1 VAARKRE
8 VLGGS
13 RLGLAENEVLDFQYT
28 RALGYAAYGAA
39 SVGGV
44 SSSRRGRRR
53 GGSAE
58 AWPRRRS
65 RRVTRRSRAPY
76 CCGPT
81 ITSGWRSST
90 STGRT
95 LSSTGRCISRASLAL
110 TGRRGCST
118 FRWRGWRYPTRAAS
132 RCRATSSSAPDDES
146 RLTVIVCGGD
156 GHWEET
162 YFVARVAEALARG
175 MNAVVFRGP
184 GQRGLL
190 HRHPNLAIRPDYEV
204 PVGRVV
210 DWALARRD
218 VDGERLA
225 LYGLSFGGVHRA

>member
-1 VAARKRE
+1 MLRAYNYLRVAEFYFDRKNPVEHQALYFEGVSCFDRAT
-8 VLGGS
+8 
-13 RLGLAENEVLDFQYT
+13 RLFDLPVEGVEIPYE
-28 RALGYAAYGAA
+28 
-39 SVGGV
+39 GGV
-44 SSSRRGRRR
+44 SMPGYFFKR
-53 GGSAE
+53 
-58 AWPRRRS
+58 
-65 RRVTRRSRAPY
+65 
-76 CCGPT
+76 
-81 ITSGWRSST
+81 
-90 STGRT
+90 
-95 LSSTGRCISRASLAL
+95 
-110 TGRRGCST
+110 
-118 FRWRGWRYPTRAAS
+118 
-132 RCRATSSSAPDDES
+132 APDDEP
-146 RLTVIVCGGD
+146 RPTVIVCGGD
-156 GHWEET
+156 GHGEET